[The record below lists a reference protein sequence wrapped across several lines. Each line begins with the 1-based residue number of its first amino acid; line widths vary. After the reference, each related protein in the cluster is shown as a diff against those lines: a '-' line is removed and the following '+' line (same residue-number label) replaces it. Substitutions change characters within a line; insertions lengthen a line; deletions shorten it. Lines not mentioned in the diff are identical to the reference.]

1 MISKMNFLDRLQ
13 RLIDEENELQNS
25 NINFKKW
32 FGNSKVVDKYG
43 NPLVVYHGSGAIENI
58 RSFYDD
64 QFFTSNDYIAQS
76 YAENMGGKVYEVYL
90 KITNPLDFTIDCK
103 LDREKIIQEVY
114 GINSIQY
121 KNFERYSD
129 GYGLGNALQGDFSKL
144 IKYAKQ
150 HGYDGIKFTDSSF
163 DNQIFDITYIV
174 FKSNQIKSINNNGN
188 FNSNS
193 DNINEDI
200 TLNRE
205 KKTASIDSNI
215 NFKKWCR

>member
-200 TLNRE
+200 TFLKME
-205 KKTASIDSNI
+205 I
-215 NFKKWCR
+215 